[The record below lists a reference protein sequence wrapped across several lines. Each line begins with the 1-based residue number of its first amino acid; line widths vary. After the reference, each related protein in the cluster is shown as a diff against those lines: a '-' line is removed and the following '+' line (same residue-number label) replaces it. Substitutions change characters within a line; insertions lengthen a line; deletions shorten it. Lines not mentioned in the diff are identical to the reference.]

1 MFNSDKLQ
9 HIPQRKHDR
18 RVAKLDPDVS
28 RTNEAN
34 ALRGAERRAIAR
46 GDSSTALLLG
56 QDAFLAENNVTS
68 WFEFIVKDTVN
79 T

>member
-1 MFNSDKLQ
+1 MFNTDKLQ
-9 HIPQRKHDR
+9 HIPQGKHDR
-18 RVAKLDPDVS
+18 RVAKLDADIF

-46 GDSSTALLLG
+46 GESSTAILFA
-56 QDAFLAENNVTS
+56 QDAFLAENNVES
-68 WFEFIVKDTVN
+68 WSEFIVKAKVT